1 MRDMRSSSHARAGRE
16 PRAAPGPARVSGDS
30 RANAVRQTGCMN
42 SHPQRSFRSAADGS
56 SATSFMWWVVFLLIG
71 ALSGIVS
78 SLASAQLALVTD
90 HQETLG
96 VVLWVSLI
104 VCGVCGV
111 GAFAAF
117 VRTFYVLLDRSDRR
131 WSGE

>member
-1 MRDMRSSSHARAGRE
+1 
-16 PRAAPGPARVSGDS
+16 
-30 RANAVRQTGCMN
+30 
-42 SHPQRSFRSAADGS
+42 
-56 SATSFMWWVVFLLIG
+56 MWWVVFLLIG

-78 SLASAQLALVTD
+78 SLAPAQLALVTD

-104 VCGVCGV
+104 VWGVCGV